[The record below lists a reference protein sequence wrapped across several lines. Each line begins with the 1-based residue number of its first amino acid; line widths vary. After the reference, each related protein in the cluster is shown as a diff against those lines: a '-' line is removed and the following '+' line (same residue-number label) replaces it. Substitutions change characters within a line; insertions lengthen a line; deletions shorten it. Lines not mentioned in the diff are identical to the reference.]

1 MQAYA
6 LETPHVAFSGSR
18 DRFETVVSW
27 LGGEEAAG
35 LTHAGLEGR
44 LQVDG
49 RELLRQLLQDHLD
62 LRAQREPQAAGVVGA
77 DGATRQR
84 PAAAEGTT

>member
-6 LETPHVAFSGSR
+6 LETPHAAFSGSR

-35 LTHAGLEGR
+35 LTHAELEAR

-62 LRAQREPQAAGVVGA
+62 LRAQREPRAAGWSGPM
-77 DGATRQR
+77 G
-84 PAAAEGTT
+84 